1 MQTWSW
7 NTSELIGSIGS
18 DTNSVVW
25 TPDVAHSILNTT
37 TNELHGGLIL
47 RASVDYP
54 QDDRNENDV
63 KEQAVPVA
71 IQSDSM
77 DGIAGT
83 SLGFIPGRLSGQ
95 RWRCRGAGSWTTAGT
110 DENNSDVGSKHWRHS
125 QPGRTTRPA
134 LTTGSSAVSSRPRRT
149 VDQALRS
156 TVNSPTCTRFT
167 RAATPSTRTISFQRS
182 SMSVR
187 GVRPTTVT
195 PSPSR
200 CAPTRPIQR
209 PHAVAPLEPE
219 QGRTGQRLRRLDQ
232 PLVGPSGGLGTDSN
246 LSNPDI
252 FLGGNTWYYGLLFY
266 SDSSG
271 ASEGMHVDDFIQFGI
286 SKVDEFTLDVNCNN
300 PESGF
305 ASPPNGAGPEV

>member
-1 MQTWSW
+1 MWIQPDGATMPYVFMDESVEISIEVRRLGNAQLGKSAPVTLEVVHPIGYVMQTWSW

-18 DTNSVVW
+18 DTNSVEW
-25 TPDVAHSILNTT
+25 TPDVAHSILNTS

-54 QDDRNENDV
+54 QDDRNENDL

-71 IQSDSM
+71 IQSDKM
-77 DGIAGT
+77 DGNLGT
-83 SLGFIPGRLSGQ
+83 SLGFIPGRYQVNGGGAIGQ
-95 RWRCRGAGSWTTAGT
+95 GSWTTAGT

-125 QPGRTTRPA
+125 QPGRTTHPA

-167 RAATPSTRTISFQRS
+167 RAATPSTRTISSQRS
-182 SMSVR
+182 SMSAR

-200 CAPTRPIQR
+200 CGAHPANTTTPCSRS
-209 PHAVAPLEPE
+209 
-219 QGRTGQRLRRLDQ
+219 TG
-232 PLVGPSGGLGTDSN
+232 T
-246 LSNPDI
+246 
-252 FLGGNTWYYGLLFY
+252 
-266 SDSSG
+266 
-271 ASEGMHVDDFIQFGI
+271 
-286 SKVDEFTLDVNCNN
+286 
-300 PESGF
+300 
-305 ASPPNGAGPEV
+305 